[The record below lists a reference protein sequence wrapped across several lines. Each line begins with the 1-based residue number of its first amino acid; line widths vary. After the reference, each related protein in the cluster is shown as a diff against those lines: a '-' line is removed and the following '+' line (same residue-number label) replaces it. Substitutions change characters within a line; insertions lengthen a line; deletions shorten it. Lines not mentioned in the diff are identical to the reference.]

1 MQALVT
7 LLAYIAAIAF
17 FLWSLKRFVGT
28 FDGSKRPTPAK
39 KRPVDTTG
47 GRRPSAKAEK
57 KTVADD
63 IVSMVEPPNDNAA
76 TEKSFR
82 AVFAIMTSERR
93 GSIARYYAQA
103 SLRPPRGHAARHR
116 RSPERRGAIS
126 VGTGA

>member
-82 AVFAIMTSERR
+82 TVFAIMTSERR
-93 GSIARYYAQA
+93 GSIARYYMCKHRCGLHEAM
-103 SLRPPRGHAARHR
+103 RHAIVDRQNDE
-116 RSPERRGAIS
+116 ERFR
-126 VGTGA
+126 